1 LISRRGSSDSAESL
15 EQFQF
20 SFIHSIIDASMVQ
33 SELFSSR
40 ALQYATFFC
49 DNALLGLDISC
60 VQEINRN
67 HELTRVPL
75 GHPCVRG
82 VMNLRG
88 EVVTMLDL
96 RTLMGLPRGTPS
108 SRNRNLVVKCEGET
122 FGLWVDGVA
131 DILTIDPQHITPPP
145 SNLSIPEARLIRGVY
160 QADHSLVM
168 LVEPREILNAS
179 LSGIRAAA

>member
-1 LISRRGSSDSAESL
+1 
-15 EQFQF
+15 
-20 SFIHSIIDASMVQ
+20 MVT
-33 SELFSSR
+33 SETYSSR
-40 ALQYATFFC
+40 TVQYTTFYC
-49 DNALLGLDISC
+49 DNSLLGLDIGN

-67 HELTRVPL
+67 HDLTRVPL

-96 RTLMGLPRGTPS
+96 RILMGLPKGTPS
-108 SRNRNLVVKCEGET
+108 SRNRNLVIKCEGET

-145 SNLSIPEARLIRGVY
+145 SNLSIGEARLIRGVY
-160 QADHSLVM
+160 QAEHSLVM

-179 LSGIRAAA
+179 LSGIRTAA

>member
-1 LISRRGSSDSAESL
+1 MSQPEKSL
-15 EQFQF
+15 QR
-20 SFIHSIIDASMVQ
+20 ST
-33 SELFSSR
+33 LFT
-40 ALQYATFFC
+40 TFYC
-49 DNALLGLDISC
+49 DKSLLGLDISF

-67 HELTRVPL
+67 QDLTRVPL

-96 RTLMGLPRGTPS
+96 RTLMGLPAGATT
-108 SRNRNLVVKCEGET
+108 SRNRNLVIKCEGET

-131 DILTIDPQHITPPP
+131 DILSIDQQRITPPP
-145 SNLSIPEARLIRGVY
+145 SNLSIGEARLIRGVF

-168 LVEPREILNAS
+168 IVDPREILSAS